1 MYFQLKQTWFAFSEW
16 ILKTVFFKVIIMKE
30 NLCLKEILG
39 WYNLLDTLITNV
51 IKVNTSIIL
60 IATVNGEVIEGNLLY
75 NLRK

>member
-1 MYFQLKQTWFAFSEW
+1 
-16 ILKTVFFKVIIMKE
+16 MKE

-39 WYNLLDTLITNV
+39 WYNLLDTLVTNV